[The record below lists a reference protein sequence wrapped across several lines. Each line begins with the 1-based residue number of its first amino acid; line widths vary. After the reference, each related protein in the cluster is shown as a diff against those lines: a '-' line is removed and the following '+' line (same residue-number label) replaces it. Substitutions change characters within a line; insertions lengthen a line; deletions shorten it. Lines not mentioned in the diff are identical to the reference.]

1 MCFLMIRQPPRTT
14 RTDTLVPYTTLFR
27 SELDYNGERRVVTGT
42 GDGAISA
49 FVAALDMP
57 VRIMDYHEHAIGTGT
72 DPRAASYGALRVG
85 DSATVFGVG
94 MQRAIVTASVQGV
107 PSTVTR
113 HQRHRANMATPRE
126 KH

>member
-27 SELDYNGERRVVTGT
+27 SELDYNGERRVVTGS

-49 FVAALDMP
+49 FVAALGMP

-72 DPRAASYGALRVG
+72 DTRAASYVELRVRSEEHPSELQSLMRIS
-85 DSATVFGVG
+85 SAGFCL
-94 MQRAIVTASVQGV
+94 QKQ
-107 PSTVTR
+107 TR
-113 HQRHRANMATPRE
+113 
-126 KH
+126 